1 VVSRNK
7 KPSGLD
13 KNPEGIFALRAV
25 RGGISLPVGVL
36 PRFH

>member
-7 KPSGLD
+7 KPSGFD
-13 KNPEGIFALRAV
+13 VNPEGVFAYRAV
-25 RGGISLPVGVL
+25 RGGIPLPMGIS